1 MAWTAPSTKTTG
13 TLITAAIWNEQVAA
27 NMTFLGANHD
37 HSGDAGDGGTI
48 TGGAPAGLILPSD
61 VACPAGWTRVS
72 AWDNKFIRGSAA
84 YDAAGGGTD
93 THLHAGPSHTH
104 AGDMTHT
111 HTGVAH
117 THTGPSHTHPQNSP
131 GTVSDN
137 TVTGEK
143 LIFAS
148 GVDGFAMYCGAAGS
162 LTRPLMDAGSAAG
175 GTGATG
181 SANANTSE
189 TTGGGTTGASGT
201 ANTDAVSSLPTYA
214 AIIFCKKD

>member
-13 TLITAAIWNEQVAA
+13 TLVTAAIWNEQITA
-27 NMTFLGANHD
+27 NLTFLGANHD

-48 TGGAPAGLILPSD
+48 TGGAPSGLILPSD

-84 YDAAGGGTD
+84 YDAVGGGTD
-93 THLHAGPSHTH
+93 THVHAGPSHTH
-104 AGDMTHT
+104 GVPSNV

-117 THTGPSHTHPQNSP
+117 THTGPSHTHPQNDL
-131 GTVSDN
+131 GDTAANDTN
-137 TVTGEK
+137 TGATLHAATAFGDVMYLYEAGAVTTD
-143 LIFAS
+143 
-148 GVDGFAMYCGAAGS
+148 VYCKAGA
-162 LTRPLMDAGSAAG
+162 AAG

-181 SANANTSE
+181 SANANTVGITA
-189 TTGGGTTGASGT
+189 TTNAGGTE
-201 ANTDAVSSLPTYA
+201 NTDAIGSLPTYS

>member
-84 YDAAGGGTD
+84 YDAVGGGTD
-93 THLHAGPSHTH
+93 THLHAGPSHGH
-104 AGDMTHT
+104 GVASHS

-131 GTVSDN
+131 GTVSD
-137 TVTGEK
+137 TIDWEERK
-143 LIFAS
+143 IFAS
-148 GVDGFAMYCGAAGS
+148 GVDGFAMYCGAASS
-162 LTRPLMDAGSAAG
+162 LTRPLMDAGAAAG

-181 SANANTSE
+181 SANADTNSATG
-189 TTGGGTTGASGT
+189 TTNAGGTE
-201 ANTDAVSSLPTYA
+201 NTDAISSLPTYA